1 MPLKRTG
8 LQTIDLPLRPAV
20 CASAAFVGKK
30 EGEGPLGNLFD
41 HVAQDELYGQ
51 DTFELAEKRLYLDAI
66 RKAIQKGGLKP
77 ENVQFLLGGDL
88 LNQIITAS
96 FSARELGIPFIGL
109 YGACS
114 TMAESLCLGSM
125 LLDGEH
131 ASTVVCAASSH
142 FCTAERQYRY
152 PLEFGSQ
159 RPPTAQWTVT
169 GAGAVLLTLQ
179 PPVPPQAWVT
189 RVCMGRVVDLG
200 VNDDL
205 RPRAAGCAC
214 RRQRLRMQRLGTV
227 RQPSARPPAGRSQ
240 AHHLYGHGRADERD
254 QQPAGRNHPRHRP
267 RCRAGVPQAI
277 KKPGG
282 KSMSVL
288 WMYLKVFLV
297 GGALCAVGELLVLR
311 TRLTPARIL
320 VCYIIA
326 GVLLSAIGV
335 YGPLADFAGAGA
347 TVPLTGF
354 GHALCQGVMGAV
366 DEIGLIGAFTGG
378 LSATAGGIAAAVFF
392 GTLIALAFKPRA
404 K

>member
-179 PPVPPQAWVT
+179 PPVPPQARVT

-200 VNDDL
+200 VNDANNMGAAMAPAAADTLKRHLFDTGRTVEDYDL
-205 RPRAAGCAC
+205 IITGDLGSFGSELFLMLLNDAGIDAGTRHLDCGNIIFSAEQNAVCGGSGCGCSAVTMNGYILPRMDAGEYNRILFMA
-214 RRQRLRMQRLGTV
+214 T
-227 RQPSARPPAGRSQ
+227 
-240 AHHLYGHGRADERD
+240 
-254 QQPAGRNHPRHRP
+254 
-267 RCRAGVPQAI
+267 
-277 KKPGG
+277 
-282 KSMSVL
+282 
-288 WMYLKVFLV
+288 
-297 GGALCAVGELLVLR
+297 GALMS
-311 TRLTPARIL
+311 PW
-320 VCYIIA
+320 
-326 GVLLSAIGV
+326 
-335 YGPLADFAGAGA
+335 P
-347 TVPLTGF
+347 
-354 GHALCQGVMGAV
+354 
-366 DEIGLIGAFTGG
+366 
-378 LSATAGGIAAAVFF
+378 
-392 GTLIALAFKPRA
+392 
-404 K
+404 